1 MKKLL
6 LSVFALAILI
16 TSCNKYANDF
26 QALKYQIAALSLKV
40 DGVSALQS
48 QLTSTTA
55 QITALQA
62 AVGSLATSSSVSALS
77 SALGTANTNIGL
89 IQGQLTSLATTGATA
104 ASVGALKA
112 QLEAI
117 IADKATSDAATAL
130 ALAGLKSKLDAAATS
145 AEVATLRT
153 DILDQILASA
163 QTTDA
168 AVIAEI
174 GVLKADIMTAI
185 KDGSDAVNG
194 KIDALQVII
203 DKANADNKAQ
213 IETVLTNLG
222 TLSTTVADNNTVL
235 TASVTG
241 LQLALAAAQRDL
253 TILLNASAMYND
265 NVNISTD
272 SDVDFYLAKLFQM
285 GIINGNLI
293 VNTDAVT
300 KIADLNKILAA
311 VVAVIGT
318 NDAVQVITS
327 GNHHHNN
334 NAWTIT
340 TVAGSGHFVT
350 IEDQIGSSLTA
361 TLLTSIRGDYTVT
374 GSDISD
380 PKIDNVG
387 GAVTYEYAGAYESVS
402 LKTVGTNLVL
412 HSDTTT
418 ANINFPNVIV
428 GGHVGDGSHS
438 PNGTV
443 AFNSPHTDKIVF
455 GLETG
460 GQIHNLTTT
469 NATWIKI
476 GTAEYDGALAITA
489 WEALTIDLSAATT
502 AASTVT
508 IASGLSA
515 TTGSATTVNLSN
527 LTTSGALT
535 VWADSTA
542 DVMLH
547 KFDASVMV
555 TIRGPHTLDI
565 PVWLGQPGSDL
576 SAPETKTL
584 TLEKYRWWSV
594 TAPATIPTTPELAEI
609 ETLTLGNALE
619 NVNIGTYPTLKKV
632 VLTGAAFGD
641 ATHWATISGA
651 HVPGVSTTGN
661 AKLEWLQLGG
671 IMNAVSVSNLPKL
684 TAVATSGIIN
694 TMILDNADALLSVT
708 LGHSNFEGAVG
719 YGGPGSDL
727 WITGNAK
734 LASVT
739 TTGLDKMHSLK
750 IVNNAL
756 LTSLDLHSYVNP
768 LNTVGFAASLWV
780 FNNKLSGTFSPALAE
795 FGTTAY
801 QEAKITCA
809 TLEGLRD
816 YVAVLD
822 NAHATYDNFQVDVD
836 LSTLVDNPLTGET
849 VGTAYKLSVEMGL
862 NAAVSTVIDGITGI
876 SNNDEFQLVQ

>member
-26 QALKYQIAALSLKV
+26 QALKDQIAALSLKV

-130 ALAGLKSKLDAAATS
+130 ALAGLKAKLDAAATS

-300 KIADLNKILAA
+300 KIADLNKIL
-311 VVAVIGT
+311 V
-318 NDAVQVITS
+318 
-327 GNHHHNN
+327 
-334 NAWTIT
+334 
-340 TVAGSGHFVT
+340 
-350 IEDQIGSSLTA
+350 
-361 TLLTSIRGDYTVT
+361 Y
-374 GSDISD
+374 
-380 PKIDNVG
+380 
-387 GAVTYEYAGAYESVS
+387 
-402 LKTVGTNLVL
+402 LV
-412 HSDTTT
+412 
-418 ANINFPNVIV
+418 
-428 GGHVGDGSHS
+428 
-438 PNGTV
+438 
-443 AFNSPHTDKIVF
+443 
-455 GLETG
+455 
-460 GQIHNLTTT
+460 
-469 NATWIKI
+469 
-476 GTAEYDGALAITA
+476 
-489 WEALTIDLSAATT
+489 
-502 AASTVT
+502 
-508 IASGLSA
+508 
-515 TTGSATTVNLSN
+515 
-527 LTTSGALT
+527 
-535 VWADSTA
+535 
-542 DVMLH
+542 
-547 KFDASVMV
+547 
-555 TIRGPHTLDI
+555 
-565 PVWLGQPGSDL
+565 
-576 SAPETKTL
+576 
-584 TLEKYRWWSV
+584 
-594 TAPATIPTTPELAEI
+594 
-609 ETLTLGNALE
+609 
-619 NVNIGTYPTLKKV
+619 
-632 VLTGAAFGD
+632 
-641 ATHWATISGA
+641 
-651 HVPGVSTTGN
+651 
-661 AKLEWLQLGG
+661 
-671 IMNAVSVSNLPKL
+671 
-684 TAVATSGIIN
+684 
-694 TMILDNADALLSVT
+694 
-708 LGHSNFEGAVG
+708 
-719 YGGPGSDL
+719 
-727 WITGNAK
+727 
-734 LASVT
+734 
-739 TTGLDKMHSLK
+739 
-750 IVNNAL
+750 
-756 LTSLDLHSYVNP
+756 
-768 LNTVGFAASLWV
+768 
-780 FNNKLSGTFSPALAE
+780 
-795 FGTTAY
+795 
-801 QEAKITCA
+801 
-809 TLEGLRD
+809 
-816 YVAVLD
+816 
-822 NAHATYDNFQVDVD
+822 
-836 LSTLVDNPLTGET
+836 
-849 VGTAYKLSVEMGL
+849 
-862 NAAVSTVIDGITGI
+862 
-876 SNNDEFQLVQ
+876 

>member
-26 QALKYQIAALSLKV
+26 QALKDQIAALSLKV
-40 DGVSALQS
+40 DGVTALQS
-48 QLTSTTA
+48 QLSSTTA

-62 AVGSLATSSSVSALS
+62 AVAALPSASSISALAS
-77 SALGTANTNIGL
+77 GLTTANSAIAK
-89 IQGQLTSLATTGATA
+89 IQGDLTALATTGATA

-222 TLSTTVADNNTVL
+222 TLSTTVENNNTVL

-327 GNHHHNN
+327 GKHHHEGG
-334 NAWTIT
+334 AWTLT

-387 GAVTYEYAGAYESVS
+387 GAVSYMYPGSYESVS

-418 ANINFPNVIV
+418 TNINFPNVIV

-455 GLETG
+455 GLASG

-476 GTAEYDGALAITA
+476 GTPEYDGALAITA
-489 WEALTIDLSAATT
+489 WEALTIDLSAATK
-502 AASTVT
+502 ASSTVT

-515 TTGSATTVNLSN
+515 TTGSATVVNLSN
-527 LTTSGALT
+527 LATSGALT
-535 VWADSTA
+535 IWADSTA

-555 TIRGPHTLDI
+555 SIRGPHTLDI

-576 SAPETKTL
+576 NAPETKTL

-594 TAPATIPTTPELAEI
+594 TAPATIPTTPELAAV

-619 NVNIGTYPTLKKV
+619 NVNIGAYQTLKKV

-641 ATHWATISGA
+641 ASHWATLVA
-651 HVPGVSTTGN
+651 HSPGVSTIGN
-661 AKLEWLQLGG
+661 ANLEWLQLGG
-671 IMNAVSVSNLPKL
+671 IMNTVSVSTLPKL

-708 LGHSNFEGAVG
+708 LGHSNFEGVAG

-836 LSTLVDNPLTGET
+836 LSTLVDNPLAGET